1 MKFIKTFLLS
11 VCIIIF
17 IAACSP
23 VATASPAPVTVVPRT
38 AETDTPEPEK
48 QTLTVLAAA
57 SLTESF
63 TEIGTAFES
72 LHPGVAVSF
81 NFAGSQQLAQ
91 QLDQGAPAD
100 VFASASAKY
109 MQQEVDSGRVIAD
122 AAQVFARN
130 RLVVIVPTDSW
141 ITVLQDLNKA
151 GLKIVLADKSV
162 PVGGYT
168 LTFLDNADKS
178 SDFHPGYKDRVL
190 ANVVS
195 YEDNVKAVA
204 AKVALGEAD
213 AGIVYSTDLTPDIRG
228 KVRVVAIPDELN
240 VIATYPIAVIADST
254 NPALAQAFVDFVL
267 SAEGQ
272 AILAQYGFLPPQ

>member
-1 MKFIKTFLLS
+1 MKIIKTFLLS
-11 VCIIIF
+11 IGILIL
-17 IAACSP
+17 IAACAP

-72 LHPGVAVSF
+72 LHPGVTVSF
-81 NFAGSQQLAQ
+81 SFAGSQQLAQ

-109 MQQEVDSGRVIAD
+109 MQQEVDSGRVTAD
-122 AAQVFARN
+122 AGQVFARN

-141 ITVLQDLNKA
+141 ITVLQDLIKA

-168 LTFLDNADKS
+168 LTFLYNADKS
-178 SDFHPGYKDRVL
+178 ADFHPGYKDGVL

-213 AGIVYSTDLTPDIRG
+213 AGIVYSTDLTLDIRG
-228 KVRVVAIPDELN
+228 KVREVAIPDEFN
-240 VIATYPIAVIADST
+240 VIATYPIAVIADGA

-272 AILAQYGFLPPQ
+272 VILAQYGFLPPQ